1 MKTTTRVERA
11 ALGAAPAT
19 AARPTTAVAD
29 ERLRRE
35 QRARARREKAVTA
48 GLAALLFVAIV
59 IVWTL
64 VVRLGNVKPYLLP
77 PPEDVVSAIW
87 ADATTKTFWTEQF
100 LTTVTEVLAGFAL
113 AVVAALVL
121 GPLMVSHRLVE
132 RMLYPYVVAFETVPK
147 IALAP
152 LLIIWFGYGTQSKII
167 ITGLVAFFP
176 MLVNVLA
183 GLKATDEKQLELMR
197 SLRASW
203 WTRLVKVRLPAALPY
218 IFAGLNI
225 AIVFSVIGA
234 IVGEFLGSAHGLGS
248 LVLQRQTAVDV
259 AGVFSVLVFLSLL
272 GMVLHLV
279 LAFLSRRLAP
289 WAQPNERT

>member
-152 LLIIWFGYGTQSKII
+152 LLIIWFGYGTQSKFI